1 MTTEKK
7 VLKVLQCISISKAAG
22 IDKISRKFWKDGA
35 DILAKP
41 IAKLCNISIFS
52 GLFSSD
58 YKIAKSKP
66 FYKKSSKI
74 NPENVRSIY
83 QRLLNE
89 NVRSWYQRL
98 LNK

>member
-7 VLKVLQCISISKAAG
+7 VLQVLQCINISKAAEV
-22 IDKISRKFWKDGA
+22 DKISRKFWKDGS
-35 DILAKP
+35 DTLAKS

-66 FYKKSSKI
+66 LYQKGSKK
-74 NPENVRSIY
+74 NPENVQFIKGYWMNSIWPD
-83 QRLLNE
+83 R
-89 NVRSWYQRL
+89 
-98 LNK
+98 